1 MEATPAGGRAVV
13 VWGTQLSLAH
23 NSALARA
30 PEAPV
35 VLIESL
41 RVCRRYPYH
50 RQKLRFVLTAMRDFA
65 DELRAAGR
73 RVVYRRLDVADPDW
87 FRELGRVCD
96 AHGFREL
103 VAMRAADRA
112 PQRRLEAWCHR

>member
-50 RQKLRFVLTAMRDFA
+50 RQKLRFVLTAMRGACAWSTSTDGSA
-65 DELRAAGR
+65 RAWAS
-73 RVVYRRLDVADPDW
+73 
-87 FRELGRVCD
+87 
-96 AHGFREL
+96 
-103 VAMRAADRA
+103 
-112 PQRRLEAWCHR
+112 